1 MAFTEILAIIVL
13 SYIAGIVSTV
23 IFALNMASGKHNK
36 REEMNDAE
44 KNEVTQKESN

>member
-1 MAFTEILAIIVL
+1 MAFTEILVIIVF

-36 REEMNDAE
+36 REENEQIQEDD
-44 KNEVTQKESN
+44 KNV

>member
-23 IFALNMASGKHNK
+23 IFALNVASGKRNK
-36 REEMNDAE
+36 KEENERDREEGEN
-44 KNEVTQKESN
+44 V

>member
-36 REEMNDAE
+36 REE
-44 KNEVTQKESN
+44 NERDREEDENV